1 MGQSSVRSKN
11 GPLVAV
17 VAAVAMLAVVG
28 GGAVAARS
36 GPKSLDGD
44 GAAAPLPGPT
54 STMPAGSGPISPK
67 PTASPRATVA
77 AQPTPTLPAQ
87 VKLKLTELPKGRAP
101 QLAYLDGRVIRGGA
115 GPDTTIPGR
124 QNILGAVRFSGEV
137 LVILEVGLGGG
148 ELARLSAGSDTL
160 DPQRVAD
167 VQSVVASLNG
177 DRAGYGTARSNA
189 DHTRAKGSAVYWETM
204 GAPQDRRTLKR
215 PDDWGTKVLAVVGDT
230 VYFKSDTDPNGTT
243 STLSSWQSNTGKV
256 TRIKTVNSPV
266 GVDTAGTA
274 AVDFVAGGAQTFCS
288 TVTDLGNGKR
298 RWRTCEYSVNGF
310 TPDDSTVI
318 ATPDFHNGGSDPFTA
333 ALDANTGNVRRE
345 WSGAEFLESVA
356 EDDDHLLMV
365 ADSGEG
371 SMSAIIRCTIASGSC
386 ELATPLA
393 KNARYDVRLLGAW
406 T

>member
-1 MGQSSVRSKN
+1 
-11 GPLVAV
+11 
-17 VAAVAMLAVVG
+17 MLS
-28 GGAVAARS
+28 AR
-36 GPKSLDGD
+36 
-44 GAAAPLPGPT
+44 
-54 STMPAGSGPISPK
+54 
-67 PTASPRATVA
+67 
-77 AQPTPTLPAQ
+77 
-87 VKLKLTELPKGRAP
+87 VKLRLSELPKGRAP
-101 QLAYLDGRVIRGGA
+101 QMPYLDGRDLRGGA
-115 GPDTTIPGR
+115 GPDTTIPGK

-148 ELARLSAGSDTL
+148 ELARLPAGGDTL

-256 TRIKTVNSPV
+256 TRIKNVNSPV
-266 GVDTAGTA
+266 GVDNEGTA

-298 RWRTCEYSVNGF
+298 RWRTCEYSVRGF
-310 TPDDSTVI
+310 TPDDSTAI
-318 ATPDFHNGGSDPFTA
+318 ATPDFRNGGSDPLTA

-371 SMSAIIRCTIASGSC
+371 TKSAIIRCTIASGSC